1 MKLLELTD
9 LTLRLPPGADRA
21 FAIEGVSLAVMPGE
35 IVCVV
40 GESGSG
46 NP

>member
-1 MKLLELTD
+1 LTV
-9 LTLRLPPGADRA
+9 RLPHGADRME
-21 FAIEGVSLAVMPGE
+21 AISELSLTVARDE

-46 NP
+46 KSMTLMP